1 MTSFPA
7 GCCPTTHD
15 AGPRSCRRRRSARSG
30 LGRRH
35 GNRTRPAALRLTG
48 RCCLGAGARERS
60 DNAPPTAELSR
71 SQTTSVPTVY
81 ETEQTCQCATAL
93 HGGPEKRG
101 RQLAIATAPHANL
114 TAMFRLRLAVTNDS
128 DGQCRAHH
136 MRS

>member
-48 RCCLGAGARERS
+48 RRCLGAGARERS
-60 DNAPPTAELSR
+60 DNARPAAELSR
-71 SQTTSVPTVY
+71 SQTTSVQTVY
-81 ETEQTCQCATAL
+81 ETEQTRDRHECLHSPTSHYNPLIHHAAKHTAS
-93 HGGPEKRG
+93 RG
-101 RQLAIATAPHANL
+101 WPKKLRL
-114 TAMFRLRLAVTNDS
+114 TAHIFIFFIGIVFL
-128 DGQCRAHH
+128 
-136 MRS
+136 